1 MDIYIFNELSS
12 PFATIIEAK
21 EQLATFINTCF
32 KARGLGFEALHLP
45 EGGRDN
51 SCHASI
57 SL

>member
-45 EGGRDN
+45 E
-51 SCHASI
+51 
-57 SL
+57 